1 MAATA
6 HFTDLCEADCLMCF
20 EAEYL
25 RGSIPCG
32 YLAQAA
38 QSTPALS
45 SIVVLPVAPEQAAF
59 FGDTRS
65 DACHREILTA
75 NGVHILHPHHGR
87 KRRLT

>member
-6 HFTDLCEADCLMCF
+6 HFTDLCEADSLMCF

-25 RGSIPCG
+25 RGTIPCG

-65 DACHREILTA
+65 DACLREIFTA
-75 NGVHILHPHHGR
+75 NGVHTLHPYHGR